1 MTNKIK
7 TWLIQDRA
15 FDTGVRLFHAYG
27 NRKSFSSTLNRQGY
41 SPYNHAL
48 LIEELRKTAGISA
61 VEIEDILS
69 RPPQTPK
76 KKKSVTKASPPE
88 VSPQVP
94 VDAVGEEVPSLEV
107 VSSEEPEKTEE
118 VPVVELAES
127 LEDKKKDNLSP
138 SKKESKSEKSSPS

>member
-15 FDTGVRLFHAYG
+15 FETGVQLFHAYG

-69 RPPQTPK
+69 RPPQVPK
-76 KKKSVTKASPPE
+76 VKKAEKKCRLPA
-88 VSPQVP
+88 
-94 VDAVGEEVPSLEV
+94 G
-107 VSSEEPEKTEE
+107 SEEAA
-118 VPVVELAES
+118 VVEADQESCLEDVPQGEQLVPEAESLLESMES
-127 LEDKKKDNLSP
+127 LEDKKKDNLIP

>member
-15 FDTGVRLFHAYG
+15 FDSGVQLFHAYG

-69 RPPQTPK
+69 RPPQVPK
-76 KKKSVTKASPPE
+76 AKKSAKKCRLPAGSEETAVVVADEAPCLDDVLQGEQLVPE
-88 VSPQVP
+88 VEPL
-94 VDAVGEEVPSLEV
+94 LE
-107 VSSEEPEKTEE
+107 SM
-118 VPVVELAES
+118 ES
-127 LEDKKKDNLSP
+127 LEDKKKDSLSP